1 KMLYNNV
8 LPELLNECKS
18 SDSIVYA
25 LPTLITI
32 IDYAT
37 RADYVDLIMPD
48 FRAILANTK
57 PVQATVYILN
67 KLDILLT
74 KSPMDEIKGEIL
86 PFVFNTLDSS
96 SLQAQ
101 EAALGAIGVIKE
113 YLDDNILRKVVLP
126 KAKSLFFRSN
136 NVKIRI
142 NALTCIDHLLD
153 SLDKMLI
160 LDNILPFLANIT
172 AQDPDVIMCI
182 VVLPLHPFTVL
193 PLHNNFSLSPPYH
206 FTTPFH
212 YHHPTTSQH
221 PITLAVLPLHNTLS
235 PSYHFTTP
243 FHRPTTSRNSFTVL
257 PLHNTLSP
265 SYHFTTP
272 FHRPTTSQHPFTF
285 TVLSLH
291 NTLSLS
297 PSYHFTTPFPLLP
310 LHPFTV
316 LPLYNTLSTS
326 YHFTTPFHF
335 HRPTTSQHPITLAV
349 LPLHNTLSPSN
360 HFTTL
365 FHSPTTSQHL
375 FTVLPLHNTLSQ
387 SYHFTTPFHRPTT
400 SQQPL
405 TVLPLHNTLSPSNHF
420 TTLFHFHRPTTSQHP
435 FTFTI
440 LPLHPTYSITLAVF
454 PLHNTLSPSYHF
466 TTPFHRPTTSQNP
479 FTVLPLYNTLSTSYH
494 FTTPFHFHRPT
505 TSQHPITLA
514 VLPLH
519 NTLSP
524 SNHFTTLF
532 HSPTTS
538 QHLFTV
544 LPLHNTLSQ
553 SYHFTTPFHR
563 PTTSQQPLT
572 VLPLHNTLSPS
583 NHFTTLFHFH
593 RPTTSQHP
601 FTFTILPLH
610 PTYSITLAVLPL
622 HNTLS
627 LLPSYHFTTPFH
639 RPNTSQHP
647 FTVLPLH
654 NTLSPSYHFTTPFH
668 RIYKHM
674 LSDKKFGLTHNL
686 LATKVMPSLIPHT
699 VNPGLTMEQFT
710 SLVEVLREMLEQVDK
725 QRRDK
730 MKLETVSLPVP
741 PRGSLKMMNTDNE
754 SDDSLPHQALLIETQ
769 RSQQLHKV
777 MTSPGTPETQRNKI
791 NSSPKANR
799 KNQSL
804 QCLGMSLD
812 EKSTLDKPTDTLR
825 RHSLVP
831 PPSGSTNGPVASS
844 NNPTISITTDDLS
857 PDRPRRPSTH
867 SLGPFSDLDRRGS
880 RGSIFGTLGLGDL
893 TGGSSHNQRRPSFQ
907 AFGESVMQLFDNN
920 VGCVF
925 QTFHCHITCQQHIAI
940 SLRKE
945 CNSRRNCQHLC
956 LG

>member
-1 KMLYNNV
+1 MLDVFCKRLKVKDGNGSVGGARGGGDVRRLRRGDSQEDSEGESDQWRQTCRPWTCTMEVLSLLKHSMSGDDVNPITKYFTLGKQCGSAGVEMVWKIYEAVRSEDKKEASVFIFEKKIADKLHKPRRREVVAETLRKDISHLERLRHPKILSLLHGLEECHDSLAFASEPVFASLANVLGNYERLPAVISPEIKEHEFIELEIKHGIVQITEALAYLHNTEHLIHCNICPQSILLTRKGNWKLMGFGFAEKIKDGKEGCIGQAWTTKIPKMAQPDLNYMAPEVQLTKKCSPLSDMFSVGMVICAIYNQGKSLINAEHSPNLYVKQLDQMQETFGIVAHKMPIQLVEPVEKMINKDIRYRPTAQLFSLLKYFNDPVVISLHGLDMCDKRDPVQRVEAYSSLSQVVPNIPRKMLYNNV

-182 VVLPLHPFTVL
+182 VG
-193 PLHNNFSLSPPYH
+193 
-206 FTTPFH
+206 
-212 YHHPTTSQH
+212 
-221 PITLAVLPLHNTLS
+221 
-235 PSYHFTTP
+235 
-243 FHRPTTSRNSFTVL
+243 
-257 PLHNTLSP
+257 
-265 SYHFTTP
+265 
-272 FHRPTTSQHPFTF
+272 
-285 TVLSLH
+285 
-291 NTLSLS
+291 
-297 PSYHFTTPFPLLP
+297 
-310 LHPFTV
+310 
-316 LPLYNTLSTS
+316 
-326 YHFTTPFHF
+326 
-335 HRPTTSQHPITLAV
+335 
-349 LPLHNTLSPSN
+349 
-360 HFTTL
+360 
-365 FHSPTTSQHL
+365 
-375 FTVLPLHNTLSQ
+375 
-387 SYHFTTPFHRPTT
+387 
-400 SQQPL
+400 
-405 TVLPLHNTLSPSNHF
+405 
-420 TTLFHFHRPTTSQHP
+420 
-435 FTFTI
+435 
-440 LPLHPTYSITLAVF
+440 
-454 PLHNTLSPSYHF
+454 
-466 TTPFHRPTTSQNP
+466 
-479 FTVLPLYNTLSTSYH
+479 
-494 FTTPFHFHRPT
+494 
-505 TSQHPITLA
+505 
-514 VLPLH
+514 
-519 NTLSP
+519 
-524 SNHFTTLF
+524 
-532 HSPTTS
+532 
-538 QHLFTV
+538 
-544 LPLHNTLSQ
+544 
-553 SYHFTTPFHR
+553 
-563 PTTSQQPLT
+563 
-572 VLPLHNTLSPS
+572 
-583 NHFTTLFHFH
+583 
-593 RPTTSQHP
+593 
-601 FTFTILPLH
+601 
-610 PTYSITLAVLPL
+610 
-622 HNTLS
+622 
-627 LLPSYHFTTPFH
+627 
-639 RPNTSQHP
+639 
-647 FTVLPLH
+647 
-654 NTLSPSYHFTTPFH
+654 
-668 RIYKHM
+668 IYKHM

-867 SLGPFSDLDRRGS
+867 SLGPFSVSGLTDFLHRGS
-880 RGSIFGTLGLGDL
+880 V
-893 TGGSSHNQRRPSFQ
+893 SSERNSGVSHRRPSM
-907 AFGESVMQLFDNN
+907 AGILPITSADSRRPSTHSVGILPISMFGEGGEKPRRPSTHSLGVFPF
-920 VGCVF
+920 GCF
-925 QTFHCHITCQQHIAI
+925 GEDKPERPRRCSTH
-940 SLRKE
+940 SLGP
-945 CNSRRNCQHLC
+945 LVVP
-956 LG
+956 